1 MISRRIFPL
10 TCGAAFLAALPVAVA
25 LAAQPTK
32 GAIYDGAVAG
42 RGAEAQSCSAP
53 VKEKGRGGGSNGGGS
68 LVCFEVSRNG
78 KSLSDFQGPY
88 VQACAN
94 IGVASLSY
102 QTHAKISGGRFVVKL
117 MAPAH
122 SKNSIVITGQFVAH
136 GGVRGKIRVA
146 TQCLRPPNFN
156 SGPVKHETLSWS
168 GTSEPDGKASA
179 FCFDDV
185 RKHGSYV
192 NIVEIATTCQTVKAA
207 LNRGTYHDSTATTP
221 QTFAT
226 RGWTCAL
233 QSATSGEFECSKSKA
248 RFSFIHS
255 IL

>member
-1 MISRRIFPL
+1 MISRRTFPL
-10 TCGAAFLAALPVAVA
+10 TCGAAFLVALPVAVA

-32 GAIYDGAVAG
+32 RAIYDGAVAG
-42 RGAEAQSCSAP
+42 RVLQSCSAP
-53 VKEKGRGGGSNGGGS
+53 TKGKGRGSGSGGGGS

-88 VQACAN
+88 VQACGN
-94 IGVASLSY
+94 IGPAALTY
-102 QTHAKISGGRFVVKL
+102 QTHAEISRGRFVVKL
-117 MAPAH
+117 IVPAH

-146 TQCLRPPNFN
+146 TQCLLPPNFN

-185 RKHGSYV
+185 RKHGSFV
-192 NIVEIATTCQTVKAA
+192 QIVEIGTTCRTVKAA
-207 LNRGTYHDSTATTP
+207 LDRGTYHDSTATTP
-221 QTFAT
+221 QTFTT
-226 RGWTCAL
+226 RGWTCSL
-233 QSATSGEFECSKSKA
+233 RSSTTGEFDCSKSKA